1 MDLGKDNQRLLI
13 SQKERQLDTRV
24 LPGESTQYYL
34 RSVERKEKLSLHQS
48 WSKSV
53 DQTTNLWCGRRS

>member
-13 SQKERQLDTRV
+13 SQKERQLDTMV

-34 RSVERKEKLSLHQS
+34 WSVERKKS
-48 WSKSV
+48 WAYIRV
-53 DQTTNLWCGRRS
+53 DLNL